1 VETPSL
7 RVLMDAKLE
16 ELEWSNLKFEQ
27 LNLISEKRLAAI
39 CHHQLYQTRMA
50 KAYNRNIR
58 PRVFKKGDLVLKK
71 ILLPLGED

>member
-1 VETPSL
+1 
-7 RVLMDAKLE
+7 
-16 ELEWSNLKFEQ
+16 
-27 LNLISEKRLAAI
+27 
-39 CHHQLYQTRMA
+39 MA